1 MEKRRLEAEKRDKD
15 RQFQL
20 EKEGMGLEK
29 NRMSIWLEER
39 ITIETLQVEKKKKE
53 DCSQEKKG

>member
-29 NRMSIWLEER
+29 KRMSIWLEER

>member
-20 EKEGMGLEK
+20 DKKGMGLEK
-29 NRMSIWLEER
+29 KRMSIWLEER

-53 DCSQEKKG
+53 DCIQEKKG

>member
-29 NRMSIWLEER
+29 KRMSIWLEER

-53 DCSQEKKG
+53 DCIQEKKG